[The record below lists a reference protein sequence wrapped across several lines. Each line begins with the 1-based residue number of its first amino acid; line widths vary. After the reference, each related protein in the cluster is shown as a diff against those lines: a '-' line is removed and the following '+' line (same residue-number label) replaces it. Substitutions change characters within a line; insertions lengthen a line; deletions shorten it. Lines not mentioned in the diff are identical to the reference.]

1 MSLSLH
7 IAQGN
12 ARRVA
17 GKKGP
22 AKLPARISVLQ
33 PHCGLD
39 LLPEIRSA
47 VTNISKRVRETHHHP
62 PAFYKQP
69 ITESPTMRSIV
80 SNGITSPVAFKAI
93 RYRRR
98 VQLWNRQV
106 SIIKDLTTLTLRH
119 ERRYL
124 PRV

>member
-1 MSLSLH
+1 
-7 IAQGN
+7 
-12 ARRVA
+12 
-17 GKKGP
+17 
-22 AKLPARISVLQ
+22 
-33 PHCGLD
+33 
-39 LLPEIRSA
+39 
-47 VTNISKRVRETHHHP
+47 
-62 PAFYKQP
+62 
-69 ITESPTMRSIV
+69 MRSFLR
-80 SNGITSPVAFKAI
+80 NGITSPVATSPVAFKAI

>member
-17 GKKGP
+17 GKKGQQSCQPGSVCCGRIAACAYYPNTERSDQYMKARSGDASPSP
-22 AKLPARISVLQ
+22 AL
-33 PHCGLD
+33 
-39 LLPEIRSA
+39 
-47 VTNISKRVRETHHHP
+47 
-62 PAFYKQP
+62 YKQP

>member
-1 MSLSLH
+1 
-7 IAQGN
+7 
-12 ARRVA
+12 
-17 GKKGP
+17 
-22 AKLPARISVLQ
+22 
-33 PHCGLD
+33 
-39 LLPEIRSA
+39 
-47 VTNISKRVRETHHHP
+47 
-62 PAFYKQP
+62 
-69 ITESPTMRSIV
+69 MRNFLR
-80 SNGITSPVAFKAI
+80 NGITSPVAFKAI